1 MKNIISSLTIIGITT
16 TILVSSSFAQTSE
29 IEEFNVV
36 GNEPFWDIKIE
47 KTGIVYQALDQKT
60 QYFPYSY
67 PLSAQGRPID
77 QVRVYQLRGKRNN
90 MLILN
95 RVESCSDTMS
105 EKNYPYSATL
115 IMGNQVFDGC
125 AERKIK

>member
-1 MKNIISSLTIIGITT
+1 MKNIISSLTILGITT
-16 TILVSSSFAQTSE
+16 TILGSSSFAQTSE
-29 IEEFNVV
+29 IEEFHVV

-60 QYFPYSY
+60 QYFPYFY

-125 AERKIK
+125 AEKKIK